1 MKKPEFPKVLKLEQT
16 KTTFYKT
23 PSHGCTSFTVVWYEG
38 AVRKRKSFGD
48 IVAAEVHANGIV
60 ESMSKGETQ
69 ILNLSG
75 EERLFYTRIRPLAKL
90 FLRHNSGNGSPGVG
104 FSRFAQRGWP
114 GTSVSLPIV
123 RSLARPAF

>member
-1 MKKPEFPKVLKLEQT
+1 M
-16 KTTFYKT
+16 
-23 PSHGCTSFTVVWYEG
+23 
-38 AVRKRKSFGD
+38 SFGHRGGG
-48 IVAAEVHANGIV
+48 VHTNDIV
-60 ESMSKGETQ
+60 ESRSKGETQ